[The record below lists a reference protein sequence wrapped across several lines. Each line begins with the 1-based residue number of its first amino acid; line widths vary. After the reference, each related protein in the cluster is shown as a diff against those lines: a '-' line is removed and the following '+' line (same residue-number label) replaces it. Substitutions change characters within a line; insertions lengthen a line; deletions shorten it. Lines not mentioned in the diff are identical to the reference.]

1 MKIKELKCKNCG
13 AKLEIDDNVKK
24 VTCKYCNTEFSVEDA
39 YNDGYNFEKGR
50 MKAQTE
56 QLEEIN
62 NIIKNNP
69 IFKNFFPSENV
80 FMLLVIVFLIIF
92 ASVFIFIN
100 TSLTSM
106 NNIDSFEV
114 KRFNNNF
121 EIYVGTNSG
130 LQVSSLIDEI
140 QTNNRKNKDSL
151 IEFEYK
157 NNKTTNPD
165 EIKELKKQIDEW
177 NNYEITFEYN
187 EDGLINYVLMED
199 VK

>member
-24 VTCKYCNTEFSVEDA
+24 VTCKYCNTDFSVEDA

-80 FMLLVIVFLIIF
+80 FMLLVVVFLIIF

-187 EDGLINYVLMED
+187 EDGFINYVLMED